1 MSKDFYRRRS
11 CHKNFNDDSMIVN
24 SIPPNKIMDG
34 YPFLF
39 KNPKSTAS
47 ALVCLAEK
55 VASSTWKSFF
65 IKTLE
70 HKVFESEI
78 RKGADPHFVKFKESQ
93 NILSQKSIKV
103 IADAILNPNIPR
115 IMFTREPY
123 SRALSGYIDK
133 VVDSDE
139 HPFNFHPGL
148 PRTASFIEFT
158 QYLSE
163 RKSIN
168 EHFLPLTERCML
180 PMGMR
185 YDYYLKIETMPHW
198 YEALIDL
205 LELVDETS
213 SGWDYTSYWRP
224 ATNGET
230 PEKCFYT
237 PPGKTCKDMFQY
249 TVTAITMSQEGVFY
263 HNNTIKLLFSVL
275 NSDDNNL
282 VCIAI
287 HCGVVVT

>member
-1 MSKDFYRRRS
+1 MIRHTSFFFAISAILQRGYCEHEELMPCRKVVIEDGVAINIS
-11 CHKNFNDDSMIVN
+11 TMIVK
-24 SIPPNKIMDG
+24 SIPSMKILDG

-39 KNPKSTAS
+39 KNPKSNAS

-65 IKTLE
+65 IKALE
-70 HKVFESEI
+70 YKLFISEI

-115 IMFTREPY
+115 IMFTRDPY

-148 PRTASFIEFT
+148 PRTSSFIEFT
-158 QYLSE
+158 QYISE
-163 RKSIN
+163 HRPLN
-168 EHFLPLTERCML
+168 EHFLPLTDRCML

-198 YEALIDL
+198 YEALINLLDL
-205 LELVDETS
+205 RDEAS
-213 SGWDYTSYWRP
+213 SGWDYSSYWRP
-224 ATNGET
+224 AVNGVM
-230 PEKCFYT
+230 PEKCFYA
-237 PPGKTCKDMFQY
+237 PPGKTCQDMFTHPVPGDGSTTNRRSPEY
-249 TVTAITMSQEGVFY
+249 FR
-263 HNNTIKLLFSVL
+263 
-275 NSDDNNL
+275 
-282 VCIAI
+282 
-287 HCGVVVT
+287 